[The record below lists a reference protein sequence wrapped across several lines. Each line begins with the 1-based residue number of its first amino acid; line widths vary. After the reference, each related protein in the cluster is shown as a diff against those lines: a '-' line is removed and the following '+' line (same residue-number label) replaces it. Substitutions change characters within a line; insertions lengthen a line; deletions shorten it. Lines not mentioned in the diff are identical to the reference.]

1 MNENRPVFTVSDI
14 NQYIKALLNNDENLK
29 FIYVKGEISNFKMAS
44 NGHFYFSLISRVQAE
59 LGQRPLL
66 PFDRQ

>member
-29 FIYVKGEISNFKMAS
+29 E
-44 NGHFYFSLISRVQAE
+44 SLQQIKIKE
-59 LGQRPLL
+59 
-66 PFDRQ
+66 